1 MALKNIN
8 KFNWEKLLAK
18 TENAADMKRKL
29 LVLRGKANEI
39 TVRIATNIFLVIS
52 KIIFKLLILFY

>member
-29 LVLRGKANEI
+29 LMLRGKANEI
-39 TVRIATNIFLVIS
+39 TVHTTASFI
-52 KIIFKLLILFY
+52 

>member
-29 LVLRGKANEI
+29 LMLRGKANEI
-39 TVRIATNIFLVIS
+39 TVRAATC
-52 KIIFKLLILFY
+52 LL